1 MCVCVH
7 NIEKPYTIAP
17 NGRFCK
23 GIVDDCL
30 HVGSPKGNPETRAEV
45 QVVYMR
51 GEGNTG
57 GRVGKGVGE
66 GNKTM
71 KRLLSELLLGAPG
84 ADSQGRC
91 WDLV

>member
-1 MCVCVH
+1 M
-7 NIEKPYTIAP
+7 
-17 NGRFCK
+17 
-23 GIVDDCL
+23 
-30 HVGSPKGNPETRAEV
+30 GSPKGNPETRDEV

-51 GEGNTG
+51 GEGNSG
-57 GRVGKGVGE
+57 SRVGKGVGE

-71 KRLLSELLLGAPG
+71 KRLLSELLLGATG